1 MLVQVTHMFSFHSLW
16 QHQKTI
22 YFLFSRNVIST
33 SSVLSNL
40 SGLTK
45 FYSPWNHQETFG
57 FLMISGRLKVYKCAQ
72 IWSEFRQP
80 FLNYFYNIFRVFF
93 LSFLELFF
101 VIYTTYN
108 QWSFNISPFSHNLKL
123 KDVSLHVYMRPEVNS
138 KRFEISNCFEMSFR
152 LHGNLHGD
160 FTAATFQT
168 IARLYCTYANDIF

>member
-108 QWSFNISPFSHNLKL
+108 QWSFNISPFSLKMFKCTFTWDPKWTQTVL
-123 KDVSLHVYMRPEVNS
+123 KSQTAVKCRSVYMA
-138 KRFEISNCFEMSFR
+138 I
-152 LHGNLHGD
+152 
-160 FTAATFQT
+160 
-168 IARLYCTYANDIF
+168 